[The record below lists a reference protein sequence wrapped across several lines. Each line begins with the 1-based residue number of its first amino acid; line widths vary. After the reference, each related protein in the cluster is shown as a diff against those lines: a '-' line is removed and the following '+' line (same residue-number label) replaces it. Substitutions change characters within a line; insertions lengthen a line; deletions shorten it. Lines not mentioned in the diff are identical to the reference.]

1 VNGRRAET
9 RIDSLLDLFML
20 TEVANVRVA
29 EYSTGM
35 RQKLS
40 IARGL
45 LSEPRLLFL
54 DEPTRGLDPAAAHN
68 LLQLVRDRA
77 VRHLENTVILTT
89 HIAREVEQ
97 LCDRI
102 ATLNRGR
109 VDYVGSV
116 EGLVA
121 TLDETVGYSLVLD
134 ALPDAV
140 FSALRGKAG
149 VTECTPNRREDGSI
163 ELELTLAYEGALSE
177 VLRQLLF
184 NNVTI
189 TRCTVRETSLED
201 TFRTVFGR
209 TAPRPADVPATSS
222 PTMTDHM
229 LRERATPGAG
239 VATRAQYLDFN
250 AARASLS
257 RRRPA
262 FTSELRYMRAATPWF
277 PRGRVLD
284 IACGPG
290 VFSEFL
296 AEQGADV
303 WGLDFDH
310 TLVASA
316 QRRLSPMALGS
327 AFVVARV
334 EQLPYRDGTFDAC
347 VADSL
352 LEHVPIGKRRCEKP
366 GACCDPAGCS
376 SSTTANRLH
385 PFTREINHFPFY
397 PWLPAR
403 LKRVICATSWRT
415 APIW

>member
-1 VNGRRAET
+1 VTSSSNRPAVEIDGLTKRYQRQRALGDALRRTAPKETLALDNVSLDIREGEVFGLLGPNGSGKTTLLKLLSTILSPTSGTARLFGIDVRQQPRRVRQLVGLVTAEERSLYWRLTARQNLRFFLSLYGVNGRRAET

-109 VDYVGSV
+109 VSYVGSV

-121 TLDETVGYSLVLD
+121 AVDETVGYSLVVD
-134 ALPDAV
+134 ALPDAA
-140 FSALRGKAG
+140 FGALRGKAG
-149 VTECTPNRREDGSI
+149 VTACTRAVREDGAI
-163 ELELTLAYEGALSE
+163 ELELTLAHEGALSD

-189 TRCTVRETSLED
+189 TRCTVREKSLEE
-201 TFRTVFGR
+201 TFRAVFDR
-209 TAPRPADVPATSS
+209 AAENPAVVPA
-222 PTMTDHM
+222 
-229 LRERATPGAG
+229 
-239 VATRAQYLDFN
+239 
-250 AARASLS
+250 AAS
-257 RRRPA
+257 RR
-262 FTSELRYMRAATPWF
+262 
-277 PRGRVLD
+277 
-284 IACGPG
+284 
-290 VFSEFL
+290 
-296 AEQGADV
+296 
-303 WGLDFDH
+303 
-310 TLVASA
+310 
-316 QRRLSPMALGS
+316 
-327 AFVVARV
+327 
-334 EQLPYRDGTFDAC
+334 
-347 VADSL
+347 
-352 LEHVPIGKRRCEKP
+352 
-366 GACCDPAGCS
+366 
-376 SSTTANRLH
+376 
-385 PFTREINHFPFY
+385 
-397 PWLPAR
+397 
-403 LKRVICATSWRT
+403 
-415 APIW
+415 

>member
-1 VNGRRAET
+1 MTSSSNPPAVEIDGLTKRYQRQRPLTHVLRGTAAKETLALDGVSLDIREGEVFGLLGPNGSGKTTLLKLLSTILSPTSGTARLFGIDVRQQPRRVRQLVGLVTAEERSLYWRLT
-9 RIDSLLDLFML
+9 ARQNLRFFLSLYGVSGRQAEMRIDSLLDLFML

-68 LLQLVRDRA
+68 LLQLVRERA

-89 HIAREVEQ
+89 HIAREVEE

-109 VDYVGSV
+109 VSYVGSV

-121 TLDETVGYSLVLD
+121 TVDETVGYSLVID

-149 VTECTPNRREDGSI
+149 VTECRPTRREDGAI
-163 ELELTLAYEGALSE
+163 ELELSLAYEAALSE

-189 TRCTVRETSLED
+189 VRCTVREKSLEE

-209 TAPRPADVPATSS
+209 TAQPPATLPATSS
-222 PTMTDHM
+222 
-229 LRERATPGAG
+229 
-239 VATRAQYLDFN
+239 
-250 AARASLS
+250 
-257 RRRPA
+257 
-262 FTSELRYMRAATPWF
+262 
-277 PRGRVLD
+277 
-284 IACGPG
+284 
-290 VFSEFL
+290 
-296 AEQGADV
+296 
-303 WGLDFDH
+303 
-310 TLVASA
+310 
-316 QRRLSPMALGS
+316 QR
-327 AFVVARV
+327 
-334 EQLPYRDGTFDAC
+334 
-347 VADSL
+347 
-352 LEHVPIGKRRCEKP
+352 
-366 GACCDPAGCS
+366 
-376 SSTTANRLH
+376 
-385 PFTREINHFPFY
+385 
-397 PWLPAR
+397 
-403 LKRVICATSWRT
+403 
-415 APIW
+415 

>member
-1 VNGRRAET
+1 MTSPSNPPAVEIEGLTKRYQRQRALADVLRGAEPTETLALDNVSLDIREGEVFGLLGPNGSGKTTLLKLLSTILSPTSGTARLFGFDVRQHPRRVRQLVGLVTAEERSLYWRLTARQNLRFFLSLYGMSGRRAET

-189 TRCTVRETSLED
+189 TRCTVRETSLEE

-222 PTMTDHM
+222 
-229 LRERATPGAG
+229 
-239 VATRAQYLDFN
+239 
-250 AARASLS
+250 
-257 RRRPA
+257 RR
-262 FTSELRYMRAATPWF
+262 
-277 PRGRVLD
+277 
-284 IACGPG
+284 
-290 VFSEFL
+290 
-296 AEQGADV
+296 
-303 WGLDFDH
+303 
-310 TLVASA
+310 
-316 QRRLSPMALGS
+316 
-327 AFVVARV
+327 
-334 EQLPYRDGTFDAC
+334 
-347 VADSL
+347 
-352 LEHVPIGKRRCEKP
+352 
-366 GACCDPAGCS
+366 
-376 SSTTANRLH
+376 
-385 PFTREINHFPFY
+385 
-397 PWLPAR
+397 
-403 LKRVICATSWRT
+403 
-415 APIW
+415 